1 MSLGRPPTTRAAMQ
15 AQNYRVKREV
25 CATCAHYTTR
35 REPAEWA
42 VKLWPEDAAKQ
53 QGNMVDRGKRCTLGD
68 FSVKSTATCD
78 KWESLDASRPKIN
91 LPA

>member
-1 MSLGRPPTTRAAMQ
+1 MSFGRPAVTRAAME

-25 CATCAHYTTR
+25 CATCLHYAFR

-42 VKLWPEDAAKQ
+42 VKLWPEEPAKQ
-53 QGNMVDRGKRCTLGD
+53 QRHMLDKGKRCTLGD

-78 KWESLDASRPKIN
+78 RWEKLNA
-91 LPA
+91 A